1 MKPGDQVLIL
11 NKESAEVLELYK
23 DRALIQ
29 LESGTVMWVDPE
41 HLIVMKEDVVE
52 PLTADIAQPAVA
64 DKKN

>member
-52 PLTADIAQPAVA
+52 PPAADIAQPAVA